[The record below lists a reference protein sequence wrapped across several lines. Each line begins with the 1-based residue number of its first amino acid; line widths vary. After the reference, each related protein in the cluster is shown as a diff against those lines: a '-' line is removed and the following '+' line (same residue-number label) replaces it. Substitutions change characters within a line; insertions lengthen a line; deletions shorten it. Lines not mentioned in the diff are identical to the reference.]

1 MIRLVKSLLRI
12 VVGVAVAI
20 PLVLYPLLYW
30 FQDKL
35 LFPLTGVSPEGL
47 QWARQTWP
55 DREVMVTAPDGVL
68 LHGWYL
74 KPSQPLAKFPLLI
87 YFGGNAEEI
96 TSFLI
101 YKEYFLNWGIL
112 TVNYRGYGLSEG
124 KPTEK
129 QLFADAL
136 FLYDRFAKQSAV
148 DSHHIVVM
156 GRSLGSGV
164 AVYLASQ
171 RPVAG
176 VILVSPYDSIT
187 AIAQEVYPYV
197 PVSWLL
203 KHPFDSLALVSQINT
218 PVLGLIAEND
228 TLISPEHSK
237 KLLSAWKGPAHWVLI
252 PNTNHIDI
260 PEGKYYWESI
270 QAFLA
275 QVLLHH

>member
-1 MIRLVKSLLRI
+1 M
-12 VVGVAVAI
+12 VGVVVAI
-20 PLVLYPLLYW
+20 PLLLYPLLYF
-30 FQDKL
+30 FQEKL
-35 LFPLTGVSPEGL
+35 LFPLTGASPRIL

-55 DREVMVTAPDGVL
+55 NSEVMVTAPDGVL

-74 KPSQPLAKFPLLI
+74 KSSQSPTKFPLLI

-96 TSFLI
+96 TSFLT
-101 YKEYFLNWGIL
+101 YNDYFSPTWGIL
-112 TVNYRGYGLSEG
+112 TINYRGYGFSGG

-129 QLFADAL
+129 QLFDDAL
-136 FLYDRFAKQSAV
+136 FLYDRFTKQPEV
-148 DSHHIVVM
+148 DFDHLVVM

-171 RPVAG
+171 RKFTG

-197 PVSWLL
+197 PVTWLL
-203 KHPFDSLALVSQINT
+203 KHQFDSLALAPQINT

-228 TLISPEHSK
+228 MLISPEHSK

-252 PNTNHIDI
+252 PNTDHLDI

-275 QVLLHH
+275 QILLRN